1 MKLTWIV
8 FLLMGIVLNA
18 RGDAAQAPPPTRTV
32 PDVDHLFGLVLPDP
46 YRWMEGADNAEFQA
60 WLKAQGQ
67 YTRAQLDALPALA
80 SWRAKLAAV
89 SGAATINRLQR
100 RVAGRLFFLRVANG
114 RPGVLMVRD
123 AQGVE
128 RVVLDP
134 NPPGPQSSTATITEY
149 SPSPD
154 GNLVAVNVDRGGR
167 EVTEVSVLDVD
178 TGSARPEVL
187 EGIWGE
193 FPVIWLPD
201 GSGYTYTQMAPEAEI
216 AAGDPMTNMRVR
228 THRLGQPVIGD
239 PIILRAGS
247 NARVPLLPD
256 EFPVVD
262 ASADSDYALAT
273 AGGAR
278 PEQRICV
285 APKSA
290 AQSADAPWQ
299 CIVDYAD
306 EVQGYDLHGTTLYLL
321 SMKAAPNGRIL
332 ALDLSKNP
340 ADLAQARVLLPESRD
355 TVLTGLASARDA
367 LYVRQM
373 RRGVDSFVRL
383 PHGGGPL
390 ESIAMPF
397 AGASYLM
404 STRPE
409 EDGLVF
415 TLVGWTTPRAA
426 YAFDPVTHKSTDLKL
441 GETSPGDYQGIMA
454 TETHAVSAD
463 GTRVPLT
470 VIARAD
476 AVPDGTHLAVV
487 DGYGGYG
494 ISWQPEFDPM
504 LLEWV
509 KAGHVYA
516 IAHVRGG
523 GENGNAW
530 WLAGK
535 PPHKDRGVD
544 DFIACAAQLV
554 KMKLTTPERTA
565 AYGASAGGLLIGGAI
580 TRAPHQFGAAIIHA
594 GMLNPVRLLA
604 GQNGANQIA
613 EVGDPRTAKGL
624 KAIAAM
630 DPYQRIHNGV
640 RYPAVMLAVGLNDS
654 RVSTWDSGKFA
665 ARLRTATTSGMPIW
679 IRTNGDAGHF
689 NDSLDDK
696 AAERADEAAFL
707 EQVLH

>member
-1 MKLTWIV
+1 
-8 FLLMGIVLNA
+8 
-18 RGDAAQAPPPTRTV
+18 
-32 PDVDHLFGLVLPDP
+32 
-46 YRWMEGADNAEFQA
+46 
-60 WLKAQGQ
+60 
-67 YTRAQLDALPALA
+67 
-80 SWRAKLAAV
+80 
-89 SGAATINRLQR
+89 
-100 RVAGRLFFLRVANG
+100 
-114 RPGVLMVRD
+114 
-123 AQGVE
+123 
-128 RVVLDP
+128 
-134 NPPGPQSSTATITEY
+134 
-149 SPSPD
+149 
-154 GNLVAVNVDRGGR
+154 
-167 EVTEVSVLDVD
+167 
-178 TGSARPEVL
+178 
-187 EGIWGE
+187 
-193 FPVIWLPD
+193 
-201 GSGYTYTQMAPEAEI
+201 
-216 AAGDPMTNMRVR
+216 MRVR
-228 THRLGQPVIGD
+228 THLLGKPVNDD

-247 NARVPLLPD
+247 NARVPLLPN
-256 EFPVVD
+256 EFPVID
-262 ASADSDYALAT
+262 ASADSGYALAN

-290 AQSADAPWQ
+290 ALSADAPWQ

-306 EVQGYDLHGTTLYLL
+306 EVQGYDLHGATLYLL
-321 SMKAAPNGRIL
+321 SMKSAPNGRIL
-332 ALDLSKNP
+332 ALDLSTSPSK
-340 ADLAQARVLLPESRD
+340 LAQARVLVPESKD

-373 RRGVDSFVRL
+373 KLGMDSYLRV
-383 PHGGGPL
+383 PHGSGAI
-390 ESIAMPF
+390 ESISMPF

-404 STRPE
+404 STRPK

-415 TLVGWTTPRAA
+415 TLVGWTTPRVA
-426 YAFDPVTHKSTDLKL
+426 YAFDPVADKLTDLRL
-441 GETSPGDYQGIMA
+441 GESSPGDYHGIVA
-454 TETHAVSAD
+454 TETEAVSAD

-476 AVPDGTHLAVV
+476 AAKDGSHLAIV

-494 ISWQPEFDPM
+494 ISQQPYFDPM
-504 LLEWV
+504 SLEWV
-509 KAGHVYA
+509 KAGHIYA

-535 PPHKDRGVD
+535 PPHKERGVE
-544 DFIACAAQLV
+544 DFIACAAQLA
-554 KMKLTTPERTA
+554 KMKLTAPQRTA

-580 TRAPHQFGAAIIHA
+580 TRTPAQFGAAIIHA

-604 GQNGANQIA
+604 GENGANQIA
-613 EVGDPRTAKGL
+613 EVGDPRTAEGL

-630 DPYQRIHNGV
+630 DPYQRVHNGT

-665 ARLRTATTSGMPIW
+665 ARLRTATTSDLPIW

-707 EQVLH
+707 EHVLH